1 MLCTPLYHYERGVTS
16 QPGFIMCVLVA
27 ACFYPMF
34 PVYKPFRFIK
44 TKKGSYGCH
53 RFLCTFSIY
62 CSRSL
67 SISPAVHSRH
77 GRALS
82 GKNQELSVVRQNLL
96 QTVRTLFLLL
106 IRTLL

>member
-1 MLCTPLYHYERGVTS
+1 MMRILAAF
-16 QPGFIMCVLVA
+16 GFYL
-27 ACFYPMF
+27 MF
-34 PVYKPFRFIK
+34 PAYKPFRFIR

-67 SISPAVHSRH
+67 SIAPAVHPRH

-106 IRTLL
+106 IRT